1 MTRPNTNEYLP
12 DYAVPPGEVVNEYL
26 EAYGMTQVEL
36 ADRTGM
42 AKKTVNQVVNG
53 KAPITP
59 ATALKLE
66 RVFNRPARFWGNL
79 EREYQDYLAFQRD
92 GYQKLPKTLEDGHEQ
107 YQAFRWAE
115 GYFLYHLMH

>member
-1 MTRPNTNEYLP
+1 MARPNANEYLP

-26 EAYGMTQVEL
+26 EAYGMTQAEL

-42 AKKTVNQVVNG
+42 AKKTVNQMVNG

-79 EREYQDYLAFQRD
+79 EREYQETRARQPF
-92 GYQKLPKTLEDGHEQ
+92 
-107 YQAFRWAE
+107 
-115 GYFLYHLMH
+115 